1 MGSAADHPLR
11 PTALAVVGY
20 GAFVRGELDRA
31 VEIADQAVD
40 LRQRLGVES
49 CGLPER
55 VLGNALFYQGRREAA
70 VEWITRMV
78 EVAHTSGRT
87 ARLAHAL
94 YMRSVAQTSIGD
106 PGGGAVL
113 AEEALLV
120 SETTRSATAMSQ
132 AAYAAGLAATHTSP
146 DDALRLLEESAELA
160 DSVGNKWMRSFART
174 EAMWLRARRGEL
186 EEALAGYREIVGT
199 WFRGGDWAN
208 QWLSLRHVAGI
219 LATAGRDEEAA
230 LLSGAVQAA
239 GAAGALP
246 FAPHDADELAELG
259 HRLGQDALA
268 ATGWRG
274 ASMRA
279 DAAVALA
286 LATIDSLL
294 TSTP

>member
-1 MGSAADHPLR
+1 
-11 PTALAVVGY
+11 
-20 GAFVRGELDRA
+20 
-31 VEIADQAVD
+31 
-40 LRQRLGVES
+40 
-49 CGLPER
+49 
-55 VLGNALFYQGRREAA
+55 
-70 VEWITRMV
+70 
-78 EVAHTSGRT
+78 
-87 ARLAHAL
+87 
-94 YMRSVAQTSIGD
+94 
-106 PGGGAVL
+106 
-113 AEEALLV
+113 
-120 SETTRSATAMSQ
+120 
-132 AAYAAGLAATHTSP
+132 LAATHTSP

-246 FAPHDADELAELG
+246 FAPHDADELAELRRDLG